1 MRFSTRVRVAATSAT
16 TTAAAL
22 VNLTLRGRARA
33 TSSRVLLGPGD
44 PAPDFV
50 LPGSDGRT
58 YRLSDYRGDR
68 MVVLFWF
75 PKAYTAGCARQC
87 ESLARHGEE
96 LKRTGAAIFG
106 ANLDTPQVNRQFAE
120 ALGLEF
126 PILSDERGTIARD
139 YDVLGTS
146 GLPSRRTFYIGLDG
160 RILSIDRNVRV
171 GSSGPDI
178 EKTVTQLQ
186 GPAA

>member
-22 VNLTLRGRARA
+22 VNLTFRGRATRPPSRA
-33 TSSRVLLGPGD
+33 LLVAGEL
-44 PAPDFV
+44 APDFV

-87 ESLARHGEE
+87 ESLARHGHR
-96 LKRTGAAIFG
+96 LRRTGAAIFG
-106 ANLDTPQVNRQFAE
+106 ANLDSPQVNQQFAA

-126 PILSDERGTIARD
+126 PILSDERGSSARA
-139 YDVLGTS
+139 YEVLGAS
-146 GLPSRRTFYIGLDG
+146 GLPARRTFYIGRDG
-160 RILSIDRNVRV
+160 RILSIDSNVRV
-171 GSSGPDI
+171 GSSGSDI
-178 EKTVTQLQ
+178 EETLTQLQ

>member
-22 VNLTLRGRARA
+22 VNLTLRGRARRTPA
-33 TSSRVLLGPGD
+33 PALLAPGD

-50 LPGSDGRT
+50 LPASDGKT

-75 PKAYTAGCARQC
+75 PKAFTAGCARQC
-87 ESLARHGEE
+87 ESLARHHQP
-96 LKRTGAAIFG
+96 LRRTGAAIFG
-106 ANLDTPQVNRQFAE
+106 ANLDSPQVNRQFAE

-126 PILSDERGTIARD
+126 PILSDEDGTTARA
-139 YDVLGTS
+139 YDVLGAA
-146 GLPSRRTFYIGLDG
+146 GLPARRTFYIGRDG
-160 RILSIDRNVRV
+160 RILSIDSNVRV
-171 GSSGPDI
+171 SSNGSDI
-178 EKTVTQLQ
+178 EETLTQLL